1 MATHI
6 DKKTILSVEDD
17 FDIASLIKLLIGS
30 APVELLAAHD
40 PAHAQELLAHHTP
53 DLILLDVML
62 PEMNGL
68 DFLAELRQDARF
80 ADVPVIVVSVRTDA
94 SQRRQAREL
103 NVFRYRVKPFAP
115 ASLRQDIQDAL
126 DVDWSA
132 YW

>member
-1 MATHI
+1 MATHV

-30 APVELLAAHD
+30 APVELLAVHD
-40 PAHAQELLAHHTP
+40 TAHAEELLAHHTP

-94 SQRRQAREL
+94 SHRRQAREL